1 MLRIVEA
8 SADLPVTLA
17 LAKQHCNVEHDDDD
31 SLIAAYLRAAVQT
44 VEKATTRAL
53 SPTVYEWRLDAW
65 PCGDIELPVA
75 PVRSV
80 LSVSYID
87 EAGDEQT
94 LAAEDWD
101 WEPPEFGATI
111 MFDSSFTAP
120 VLGRDRGGVRIGF
133 DAGYDIP
140 GAADSPADPNLAQP
154 AAAATAVMI
163 LTQHW
168 YENRAP
174 VSVGDAVATIPFS
187 AERLIASIRIWR

>member
-8 SADLPVTLA
+8 STDLPVSLA
-17 LAKQHCNVEHDDDD
+17 LAKEHCKVEHDDDD
-31 SLIAAYLRAAVQT
+31 VSLAAYIRAAVQT
-44 VEKATTRAL
+44 VEKSTTRAL
-53 SPTVYEWRLDAW
+53 APTVYEWRLDEW

-94 LAAEDWD
+94 LSGDDWD
-101 WEPPEFGATI
+101 WEYSEFGATV
-111 MFDSSFTAP
+111 MFDSSFSAP
-120 VLGRDRGGVRIGF
+120 VLGRDKGGVRIGF

-140 GAADSPADPNLAQP
+140 GAEDSPADPNLAQP
-154 AAAATAVMI
+154 PAAAAAVLI
-163 LTQHW
+163 LTQHL
-168 YENRAP
+168 YENRSP
-174 VSVGDAVATIPFS
+174 VAVGEIVTTIPLS